1 MKRTLLK
8 SKIHQAT
15 VTDANIHYEG
25 SITVDRRLMDAAD
38 LIPYEQVQI
47 YNVLNGERFSTYV
60 IEGEPGSGV
69 ICVNGAAAHLAKE
82 GDLVIIASFASYSE
96 EEAKGHEP
104 KLVYV
109 NGKNRIIGTKPKKKV
124 SALG

>member
-8 SKIHQAT
+8 SKIHRAT
-15 VTDANIHYEG
+15 VTDASIHYEG
-25 SITVDRRLMDAAD
+25 SITLDRRLMDAAD

-47 YNVLNGERFSTYV
+47 YNVVNGERFSTYV

-82 GDLVIIASFASYSE
+82 GDLVIIASFASYGE
-96 EEAKGHEP
+96 EEVKGHKP
-104 KLVYV
+104 KLVYI
-109 NGKNRIIGTKPKKKV
+109 NGKNRIIETKPKKKV
-124 SALG
+124 LALG